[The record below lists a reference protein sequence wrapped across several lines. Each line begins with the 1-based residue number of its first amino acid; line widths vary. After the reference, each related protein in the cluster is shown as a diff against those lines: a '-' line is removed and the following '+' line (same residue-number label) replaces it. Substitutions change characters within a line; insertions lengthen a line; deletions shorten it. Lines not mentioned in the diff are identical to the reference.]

1 MILKINMNRFDNN
14 VIITHGRLETDYRRG
29 RAKVVLLVLAL
40 VMLFVISLLYVYP
53 YLYPYD
59 MNEGYSIKTNPIVLI
74 ISFIIF
80 LIQTRLAK
88 RINTKRV
95 SGLIILCINFI
106 YFFPGL
112 IINTI
117 YYSGL
122 NYYLVFIS
130 YWLVFNLVAIWIRYP
145 RRSISLRINQTI
157 YNVGAVI
164 IGIAAIII
172 ALSLTSFSLNI
183 TNIFNYEEVYKNRL
197 TNSLLNSSTLI
208 NHFITFCS
216 MVLPIWI
223 TMTIKKKNYL
233 LALLLIFAVI
243 SIYSIASNRVYILML
258 LIALFDSFQKQNISK
273 WIYLGLFII
282 GLSIIQTVISKMD
295 YNLFADFIRRITFTP
310 NFVSRFYYEYFSSNN
325 PDFLRQAW
333 DWYLRP
339 LGIFSEYQSVIPRL
353 IGNIYS
359 YGNQSTFNT
368 GLVGAAFSI
377 YGYYGIVISPILYV
391 LSLRL
396 ADYLVQGK
404 DIISAKYT
412 LSFVIAITI
421 TNANYWA
428 EALVIPSSVLL
439 LYISLFFLPSDSI
452 RMQNENKHKN

>member
-1 MILKINMNRFDNN
+1 MNRFDNN
-14 VIITHGRLETDYRRG
+14 EIITHSRLETDYKWG
-29 RAKVVLLVLAL
+29 GAKVVLLVLAL
-40 VMLFVISLLYVYP
+40 VILFVISLLYVYP

-59 MNEGYSIKTNPIVLI
+59 MNEGYSIKINPIILI
-74 ISFIIF
+74 ISIIVFI
-80 LIQTRLAK
+80 LQTRLSK
-88 RINTKRV
+88 QVYTKRV
-95 SGLIILCINFI
+95 SGLIILFINYI

-130 YWLVFNLVAIWIRYP
+130 YWLVLNLVAIWIRYP
-145 RRSISLRINQTI
+145 RRSIGLRINQMI

-164 IGIAAIII
+164 IAITAILI
-172 ALSLTSFSLNI
+172 ALSLTGFSLNI
-183 TNIFNYEEVYKNRL
+183 TNIFNYEEVYKDRL
-197 TNSLLNSSTLI
+197 INSLLNSSTLI

-233 LALLLIFAVI
+233 LALLLIFAVL

-258 LIALFDSFQKQNISK
+258 LIALFDSLQKQNIKK
-273 WIYLGLFII
+273 WIYLGLSIV
-282 GLSIIQTVISKMD
+282 GLSIIGTVFSNMD
-295 YNLFADFIRRITFTP
+295 YNLFADFIRRITLTP
-310 NFVSRFYYEYFSSNN
+310 NFVSRFYYDYFTSNN

-368 GLVGAAFSI
+368 GLVGSAFSI
-377 YGYYGIVISPILYV
+377 YGYSGIVISPILYI

-396 ADYLVQGK
+396 LDYLVQGK

-421 TNANYWA
+421 TNVNYWA

-439 LYISLFFLPSDSI
+439 LYISFFFLPNDSI
-452 RMQNENKHKN
+452 RTQNERKY